1 MLIVTKNNGYIRV
14 SNGTDFILL
23 NDAVTDKVAY
33 VMREFAAGKLK
44 DSHGNIVT
52 DKKQAL
58 AIAYSEAKKMNNEDI
73 QWITSK
79 GVHIPIKDGED
90 KYKAVKDF
98 FKKVGYQSGGFGKSI
113 RTNKSFSDVMSKVR
127 ESNKKDIKPRDVID
141 EFISENKGV
150 SKDAIEKAIKN
161 AEDYREK
168 KAFINDKGE
177 KQYIDTRN
185 IYTYKDKDGNI
196 HYTKEREQLHNDI
209 IKKVM
214 ENAKNAKPKDGKAP
228 TFTILGGRGGSGKS
242 KLEGL
247 AYDPKK
253 VIKLDADEIKGML
266 PEYRG
271 FNSFEVHEES
281 SDIVK
286 AILKKAKE
294 KKLNVVLDGTMSG
307 LSSAEKKIKDFES
320 AGYNIDG
327 YYMHLPREI
336 SAKRGLSRFMGK
348 DGTGNGRYVPLNVML
363 SMKDNEEN
371 FQKLLPHFRRWAMW
385 DNNVKF
391 GENPIPIQKSWEQG
405 KSKKPKK

>member
-1 MLIVTKNNGYIRV
+1 MLTITKNSGYVCV

-73 QWITSK
+73 QWITVK
-79 GVHIPIKDGED
+79 GVHIPIKGGED

-113 RTNKSFSDVMSKVR
+113 KTNKYFSDVMSRVN
-127 ESNKKDIKPRDVID
+127 ESNKREIKQEDVIS
-141 EFISENKGV
+141 EFMYENKGV

-161 AEDYREK
+161 AENYREK
-168 KAFINDKGE
+168 KTFVNDKGE
-177 KQYIDTRN
+177 KQYIDTQSIN
-185 IYTYKDKDGNI
+185 TYKDKEGNRK
-196 HYTKEREQLHNDI
+196 YTKERRALH
-209 IKKVM
+209 KKILGKIM
-214 ENAKNAKPKDGKAP
+214 ENAQNAKPKDGEAP

-253 VIKLDADEIKGML
+253 VIKLDADEIKNML
-266 PEYRG
+266 PEYKG
-271 FNSFEVHEES
+271 YNAWEVHEES

-286 AILKKAKE
+286 RALSIAKQ
-294 KKLNVVLDGTMSG
+294 KGLNVVLDGTMSG
-307 LSSAEKKIKDFES
+307 FSSAEKKIKDFES

-327 YYMHLPREI
+327 FYMHLPREI

-348 DGTGNGRYVPLNVML
+348 DGSGSGRYVPLGVML
-363 SMKDNEEN
+363 NMKNNEEN

-385 DNNVKF
+385 DNNVKM
-391 GENPIPIQKSWEQG
+391 GEEPKLVQKSWN
-405 KSKKPKK
+405 